1 MRSWRSFSRAE
12 KALLLLFL
20 LTLPFIHPKVRS
32 DGTGYYAYARSLVID
47 HNLGFNGDW
56 KDPANTPFIVTRH
69 QDGRPVFDYTTQT
82 GHIANHFS
90 LGPAIMWAPFLAA
103 THYTVLILNRFGA
116 NVPADGHSRPYLLA
130 MALSTALYGFLGLWL
145 SFQLAREYFGERWAF
160 LATVGIWFAS
170 SLPVYMYEDPS
181 WSHAQSAFAV
191 ALFLWY
197 WHRTREKRT
206 TIQWVTLGL
215 IAALMCEVYFANG
228 VFLLVLFLDSLSAF
242 HAIWRVNDRGRM
254 LGQFRAHLLFA
265 ASAAMAFAPQLIVRK
280 IIFGSPFAL
289 GLYGSRPWNWLSPH
303 FWDVLF
309 SSNRGALLW
318 TPILIPS
325 VIGLFF
331 LWRRVPSVG
340 AKIFVTAAA
349 FYVLIA
355 VNPWWDGVESF
366 GIRFFVSLTP
376 IFILGLAASCAE
388 FVRAWG
394 DVQGATRRVAVV
406 FALLIVWNL
415 GLVFQ
420 LSSNML
426 PVFGQVIWR
435 DVVFNQFRVVPG
447 EFLHSLRSR
456 FECQPG
462 ISTQA
467 RRAKTL
473 ARCPLYNNFTR
484 FAA

>member
-1 MRSWRSFSRAE
+1 LQSWQLFSRAE
-12 KALLLLFL
+12 KALLVLFIL
-20 LTLPFIHPKVRS
+20 SLPFVHPKVRS
-32 DGTGYYAYARSLVID
+32 DGTGYYAYARSLIID
-47 HNLGFNGDW
+47 HNLSFQGDW
-56 KDPANTPFIVTRH
+56 KDLASTPFIITRYK
-69 QDGRPVFDYTTQT
+69 DGRPILDYYTQT

-90 LGPAIMWAPFLAA
+90 LGPAIMWAPFLAV
-103 THYTVLILNRFGA
+103 THYIILGLNHLGW
-116 NVPADGHSRPYLLA
+116 NIPADGHSRPYLIA
-130 MALSTALYGFLGLWL
+130 MAWSTALYGFLGLWL
-145 SFQLAREYFGERWAF
+145 SFDLARKYFDECWAF
-160 LATVGIWFAS
+160 LATIGIWLAS

-197 WHRTREKRT
+197 WHRTRENRT
-206 TIQWVTLGL
+206 AMQWFTLGL

-228 VFLLVLFLDSLSAF
+228 VFLLVLLLESFSNFRAAWGVSDRGEMLRLLRF
-242 HAIWRVNDRGRM
+242 HAI
-254 LGQFRAHLLFA
+254 FA
-265 ASAAMAFAPQLIVRK
+265 VTMAIAFTPQLIVRK

-289 GLYGSRPWNWLSPH
+289 GLYASRPWNWLSPH

-309 SSNRGALLW
+309 SSNRGAFLW
-318 TPILIPS
+318 TPILVPS

-331 LWRRVPSVG
+331 LWRRVPDVG
-340 AKIFVTAAA
+340 GKMLAATLG

-388 FVRAWG
+388 FARAWS
-394 DVQGATRRVAVV
+394 DIAGATRRAAVV
-406 FALLIVWNL
+406 FTLLIVWNL

-426 PVFGQVIWR
+426 PVFGQIIWR

-456 FECQPG
+456 FERQPE
-462 ISTQA
+462 ISTPA
-467 RRAKTL
+467 PAPRPNSSL
-473 ARCPLYNNFTR
+473 AANP
-484 FAA
+484 

>member
-12 KALLLLFL
+12 KALLLLFF
-20 LTLPFIHPKVRS
+20 LTLPFVHPKVRS

-47 HNLGFNGDW
+47 HNLSFNGDW
-56 KDPANTPFIVTRH
+56 KDPANAPFIVTGY
-69 QDGRPVFDYTTQT
+69 QDGRPILDYTTQT

-90 LGPAIMWAPFLAA
+90 IGPAIMWAPFLAA
-103 THYTVLILNRFGA
+103 THYMVLVFNRFGA
-116 NVPADGHSRPYLLA
+116 DIPADGHSRPYLIA

-145 SFQLAREYFGERWAF
+145 AFQLAREYFGQRWAF

-197 WHRTREKRT
+197 WHRTRENRT
-206 TIQWVTLGL
+206 AMQWITLGL

-228 VFLLVLFLDSLSAF
+228 VFLLVLFLESLSSF
-242 HAIWRVNDRGRM
+242 HAAWRSSNRDAM
-254 LGQFRAHLLFA
+254 LRPLRPHLLFA
-265 ASAAMAFAPQLIVRK
+265 ASAAIAFAPQLIVRK

-303 FWDVLF
+303 LSDVLF

-318 TPILIPS
+318 TPVLIPS

-331 LWRRVPSVG
+331 LWRRVPRVG
-340 AKIFVTAAA
+340 AKIFAATAA
-349 FYVLIA
+349 FYLLIA

-376 IFILGLAASCAE
+376 IFVLGLAASCAE
-388 FVRAWG
+388 FAHSWG
-394 DVQGATRRVAVV
+394 NVQAATRRVAVV
-406 FALLIVWNL
+406 FALLITWNL

-426 PVFGQVIWR
+426 PVFGRVIWR

-447 EFLHSLRSR
+447 EFLHSLYSRSER
-456 FECQPG
+456 QPG
-462 ISTQA
+462 ISTQGPESDDAGSLPSA
-467 RRAKTL
+467 R
-473 ARCPLYNNFTR
+473 
-484 FAA
+484 